1 MKSGF
6 VTIVGKPNVGKST
19 LINNIL
25 NNKISIVSSKPA
37 TTRIKVLGIY
47 SSDQGQ
53 IIFIDTPG
61 MEEGRNQLG
70 KFMQKMILNSL
81 EETDLILFLIDAR
94 GWKEEDEKILEILK
108 KTGKKIILV
117 INKVDLLKEKET
129 LLPLIEESMERHKFV
144 EVVPVSALKKKN
156 IDRLIKSTF
165 THLPEGTQ
173 LYPLDMI
180 TNLPLEYKISEI
192 IREKILDK
200 TYQEVPQ
207 EVAVEVEEV
216 REGQKNKDIIFIS
229 ANIIV
234 ERDNLKGI
242 IIGKNGEKIKKI
254 GQLAREEIEIFLEKK
269 VFLQLKVK
277 VIKDWRNR
285 QDVFRRFGYG
295 EI

>member
-117 INKVDLLKEKET
+117 INKVDLLKEKEM